1 VSQGIDPL
9 KPEAELVPFR
19 QSSLVSEIF
28 GTSMVADLAV
38 AAGDVTLLVDAGG
51 VVQDIAFG
59 EADLA
64 HGELNQ
70 WVGRLWIDTVTVE
83 SRPKVEAMLE
93 PGSVPKRRW
102 RQVNQK
108 IDGQDVP
115 IKYLTLDAERP
126 GWFVAIGRDLRSTAA
141 LQQRLLQTQ
150 QAMERDY
157 IRLRQAESRYR
168 LLFNQAAEAVLILDS
183 ASRRVTEANPAAAE
197 LIGASADSLVGRTIA
212 SLFHPDDRDRVIAL
226 LGSVAAAE
234 NVDPVDLRLA
244 RDAHDCRLAATL
256 FRQGRGS
263 FFLVR
268 LASGDQGSQTQ
279 THSHPDRRLAAILE
293 RIPDAFVVTD
303 ENLNIVTENAAFLEM
318 TQFARKEQVRG
329 EALGRF
335 LGRPGIDLNLLT
347 AQLREHG
354 SISNFATIMRDRY
367 DTQDDVEVSAVT
379 VNEGQQE
386 WIGFTIR
393 MVGRLREQRPAGD
406 GVTRSVEQLTELVGR
421 VSLKEIVRESTDL
434 IERLC
439 IEAALTYTSDN
450 RASAAEILGLS
461 RQSLYSKLHRH
472 GLANGQADA
481 DQAG

>member
-1 VSQGIDPL
+1 MSKGIDPT
-9 KPEAELVPFR
+9 KIGAELLFF
-19 QSSLVSEIF
+19 QHSELVAAMF
-28 GTSMVADLAV
+28 GASMVAQLAV
-38 AAGDVTLLVDAGG
+38 AAGDVTLIVDAGG
-51 VVQDIAFG
+51 VVRDIAFG
-59 EADLA
+59 DAGLADA
-64 HGELNQ
+64 GPEQ
-70 WVGRLWIDTVTVE
+70 WLGKPWIDTVTIE
-83 SRPKVEAMLE
+83 SKPKIAAMLDVHADAA
-93 PGSVPKRRW
+93 PRW

-108 IDGQDVP
+108 IDEQDVP
-115 IKYLTLDAERP
+115 VKYLTMGAEKP
-126 GWFVAIGRDLRSTAA
+126 GWFVAIGRDLRATAA

-168 LLFNQAAEAVLILDS
+168 LLFNQSSEAVLIVD
-183 ASRRVTEANPAAAE
+183 ATSRRVTEANPAAAA
-197 LIGASADSLVGRTIA
+197 LIGASVDALEGRTIA
-212 SLFHPDDRDRVIAL
+212 SVFHADDRDRIIAL

-244 RDAHDCRLAATL
+244 RDAEDCRLSATL

-263 FFLVR
+263 YFLVR
-268 LASGDQGSQTQ
+268 LGSGTMAAQAPQ
-279 THSHPDRRLAAILE
+279 HPDRRLADILE
-293 RIPDAFVVTD
+293 RIPDGFVVTD
-303 ENLNIVTENAAFLEM
+303 QDLNIVVENAAFLEM

-329 EALGRF
+329 EPLARF
-335 LGRPGIDLNLLT
+335 LGRPGIDLNMLV

-354 SISNFATIMRDRY
+354 SVSNFATILRDRY
-367 DTQDDVEVSAVT
+367 DTQDEVEISAVA
-379 VNEGQQE
+379 VSEGGQE
-386 WIGFTIR
+386 WIGFTVR
-393 MVGRLREQRPAGD
+393 MTGRLREARPEGD

-472 GLANGQADA
+472 GLANGFAEGDGLQP
-481 DQAG
+481 